1 MCNIL
6 IWSILP
12 SRNVPSMM
20 TRESQWWASSKSES
34 QWIWPTVASMI
45 QVSSELR
52 LNLDLYVTGVPNV
65 LMNLDDHG
73 WTRFI
78 TRSKYQEELFP
89 AECVI
94 FWPEVS
100 SHPGNWQAV
109 RSPKCLHAVSV
120 VYTLRVRCSVCPHQH
135 LSFNY
140 LLTISFKLH
149 LFLFVPVRIHTLI
162 SCTAMTVTSCTIF
175 WAEWGLNVL
184 GCGLLVLL
192 PVMDMTV
199 GLLKIFMFDSGAC
212 V

>member
-1 MCNIL
+1 MLDTLQEVHEGLTQVCIDSSVSPEL
-6 IWSILP
+6 IFCLRYPP
-12 SRNVPSMM
+12 SR
-20 TRESQWWASSKSES
+20 
-34 QWIWPTVASMI
+34 I
-45 QVSSELR
+45 
-52 LNLDLYVTGVPNV
+52 
-65 LMNLDDHG
+65 
-73 WTRFI
+73 
-78 TRSKYQEELFP
+78 
-89 AECVI
+89 
-94 FWPEVS
+94 
-100 SHPGNWQAV
+100 WQAV

-184 GCGLLVLL
+184 GRGLLVLL

-199 GLLKIFMFDSGAC
+199 GLLKIFMSDSGAC